1 MAQGRLEKQAHVH
14 PSTTH
19 NHSHM
24 VAEPGA
30 SQIVD
35 VLVPLIMEEIVK
47 AVNAVPRERI
57 AQRICEQIVDVGG
70 SQVAEQD
77 TEAPKTSSRDRTL
90 QRAVEQIP
98 DVLCRRW

>member
-1 MAQGRLEKQAHVH
+1 
-14 PSTTH
+14 
-19 NHSHM
+19 M

-77 TEAPKTSSRDRTL
+77 TEVPRPQAETEHCNVQWNRFPMS
-90 QRAVEQIP
+90 
-98 DVLCRRW
+98 LCRRW